1 MRRLILLVTV
11 IISLLSITSLAQRIQ
26 VREETLANG
35 MRLLLLERHSSPTIA
50 CGWIARVGSVN
61 ERPGITGIS
70 HLFEHMMF
78 KGTKTIGVKN
88 YEKALEVQKEQDAIR
103 AQMEEEYSAL
113 REKLRKGEISGN
125 IYDPE
130 NMTPRLSELRGQLEE
145 LFKKEKEYLIQNEI
159 DELYTREGA
168 LAMNAG
174 TSHDWTLYFIG
185 SLPANKLELWF
196 WLESDRLLN
205 PVFREFYSERDVVR
219 EERRQRVESTPTGK
233 LNELFDATFWQSVP
247 YSWPVIGWP
256 SDVES
261 ITRAQAEEY
270 FSIYYAPNN
279 ITAVLVG
286 DFDSDEV
293 LALANQYFGRIP
305 KGRTPVPEMITTEMK
320 QVGEKRLSGEAETNP
335 TIRIRFHV
343 PAFNHRDTFPL
354 QILADAL
361 DGRTGRLYKALVEEK
376 DLVVGEP
383 YAQLMDLKYAGYF
396 EVGAEIKE
404 GHEPAEIEAALVEE
418 IERLREEPL
427 EDLELQKV
435 KNQEMADS
443 FRRLLSNFFLLQ
455 QLLIYDAN
463 EHWDYINTMPTRLQA
478 VTVADAQEVAEKYLV
493 KENRNV
499 GIYLR
504 KTGTEPEDPELANLP
519 PQAKAMAKQQLA
531 EIEKVTDPA
540 MLEQRLQQM
549 LQMQG
554 QVPPEMKPAIDYLI
568 QKAQER
574 IEKLSNDSAS
584 SQPDG
589 SGAQ

>member
-1 MRRLILLVTV
+1 
-11 IISLLSITSLAQRIQ
+11 
-26 VREETLANG
+26 
-35 MRLLLLERHSSPTIA
+35 
-50 CGWIARVGSVN
+50 
-61 ERPGITGIS
+61 
-70 HLFEHMMF
+70 MMF

-88 YEKALEVQKEQDAIR
+88 YENAMEVQKEQDAIR
-103 AQMEEEYSAL
+103 AQMEEEYTAL

-130 NMTPRLSELRGQLEE
+130 NMTPRLQELRGRLEE
-145 LFKKEKEYLIQNEI
+145 LFKMEKEHLISNEI
-159 DELYTREGA
+159 DEIYTREGA

-174 TSHDWTLYFIG
+174 TYYDWTLYFIG

-233 LNELFDATFWQSVP
+233 LDELFESMFWQSVP
-247 YSWPVIGWP
+247 YSWPIIGWP

-270 FSIYYAPNN
+270 FGTYYAPNN
-279 ITAVLVG
+279 LTAVLVG

-293 LALANQYFGRIP
+293 LELANRYFGRIP
-305 KGRTPVPEMITTEMK
+305 RGTTPVPEMITTEMK
-320 QVGEKRLSGEAETNP
+320 QAGEKRLSGEAETNP
-335 TIRIRFHV
+335 TIRIRYHV

-383 YAQLMDLKYAGYF
+383 YARLMDLKYAGYF

-404 GHEPAEIEAALVEE
+404 GREPAEVEAALLAE
-418 IERLREEPL
+418 IEKLREEPL

-455 QLLIYDAN
+455 QLLIYDAT
-463 EHWDYINTMPTRLQA
+463 EHWSYINTMPTMLQQ
-478 VTVADAQEVAEKYLV
+478 VTVADVQEVAKQYLE
-493 KENRNV
+493 KENRNIGV
-499 GIYLR
+499 YLR
-504 KTGTEPEDPELANLP
+504 TADAEPEDPALATLP
-519 PQAKAMAKQQLA
+519 PQAKAMVKQQLA
-531 EIEKVTDPA
+531 EIENATDPA
-540 MLEQRLQQM
+540 KLGEGLQQM
-549 LQMQG
+549 MQMQG

-568 QKAQER
+568 QKVQER
-574 IEKLSNDSAS
+574 IEKLSKDSAS
-584 SQPDG
+584 AQPDG